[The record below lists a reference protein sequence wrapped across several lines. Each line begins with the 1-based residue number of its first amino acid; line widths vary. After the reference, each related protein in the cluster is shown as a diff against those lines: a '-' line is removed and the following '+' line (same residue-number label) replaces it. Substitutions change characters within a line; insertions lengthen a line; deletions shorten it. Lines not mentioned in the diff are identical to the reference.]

1 MFLNFQLA
9 RGVPPPRKARYT
21 ETGKECM
28 IELANTHLPECWL
41 HMLVCPR
48 RYRALLP
55 SRTRPFLF
63 GCD

>member
-1 MFLNFQLA
+1 
-9 RGVPPPRKARYT
+9 
-21 ETGKECM
+21 M
-28 IELANTHLPECWL
+28 IERANSHLPECWL